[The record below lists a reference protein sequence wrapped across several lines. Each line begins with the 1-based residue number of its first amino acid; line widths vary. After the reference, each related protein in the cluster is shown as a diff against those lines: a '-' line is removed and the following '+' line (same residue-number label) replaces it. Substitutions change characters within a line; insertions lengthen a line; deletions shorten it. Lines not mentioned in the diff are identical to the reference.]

1 MPIKQRR
8 LFALG
13 EPVAKPTDRLDY
25 IRRFVEVAGNARFVQ
40 VGEQTACA
48 RPKSNRAGCRKALLA
63 ACFPARQ

>member
-25 IRRFVEVAGNARFVQ
+25 IGPFVEVAGNARFVQ
-40 VGEQTACA
+40 IGE
-48 RPKSNRAGCRKALLA
+48 PDRA
-63 ACFPARQ
+63 